1 MVKLVNFTQ
10 SMSSPS
16 DEIVKKYIE
25 EIANVLDTRS
35 KKNKLKRDV
44 IAMCDL
50 LLSLVEKDGVPKK
63 VKQHFEDIYWSLKLH
78 LVFLLGTED
87 AKLAELEKLRKLLGL
102 PTDQLPQRDQ
112 AIDPGSKLLEIVSK
126 NFE

>member
-10 SMSSPS
+10 NMSSPS

-50 LLSLVEKDGVPKK
+50 LLSLVEEHGVPKK

-78 LVFLLGTED
+78 LVFLLETKN
-87 AKLAELEKLRKLLGL
+87 ANLEKLEVLRKLLGL
-102 PTDQLPQRDQ
+102 ADQLPERNQ

>member
-87 AKLAELEKLRKLLGL
+87 AKLAKLEKLRKLLGL

>member
-10 SMSSPS
+10 NMSSPS

-44 IAMCDL
+44 IAMCEI
-50 LLSLVEKDGVPKK
+50 LLSLVKEHGVPNK

-87 AKLAELEKLRKLLGL
+87 ANLEKLEELRELLGL
-102 PTDQLPQRDQ
+102 PSDQLPQRDQ

>member
-10 SMSSPS
+10 NMSSPS

-44 IAMCDL
+44 IAMCEI
-50 LLSLVEKDGVPKK
+50 LLSLVKEHGVPKK

-87 AKLAELEKLRKLLGL
+87 ANLEKLEELRELLGL
-102 PTDQLPQRDQ
+102 PSDQLPQRDQ